1 MPESSLEPDA
11 GEVEYCTI
19 TSLIAR
25 DLNEDP
31 EAIWYTCH
39 PASPDKNITQ
49 HAMRITGPDLAFE
62 TENKNSKFAHTKDRL
77 ILTQALRRRIFRVL
91 ANPRKDLDSLGILML
106 SISDPRLDSDR
117 AHKWMLRRT
126 SLDLGLPEELLER
139 EMERMR
145 LEVQLREGE
154 EWDKIREALEII
166 ASQGSPMP
174 SVCFPPHSRPTILT
188 YPLSLLVLTRFLL
201 SH

>member
-1 MPESSLEPDA
+1 MTRNRLDPET

-19 TSLIAR
+19 ASLIAI
-25 DLNEDP
+25 DVNEDP

-39 PASPDKNITQ
+39 PAYPEKNITQ
-49 HAMRITGPDLAFE
+49 AAMRITGPDLDFE
-62 TENKNSKFAHTKDRL
+62 TKNRDSKFAHTKDRL
-77 ILTQALRRRIFRVL
+77 ILTRALRKHILGVL
-91 ANPRKDLDSLGILML
+91 AKPGEDLDSLGILML
-106 SISDPRLDSDR
+106 SISDPSTNSDR
-117 AHKWMLRRT
+117 AYQWMLRRT
-126 SLDLGLPEELLER
+126 SLDLGLPEELLVR

-145 LEVQLREGE
+145 FEVQLREGE

-166 ASQGSPMP
+166 ASQGSSMP